1 MGRGDACVLSVAM
14 AAESSLS
21 LPACQGCHR
30 PFRAGY
36 VIRTGDCCTHLRVRT
51 VLCMDTYSL
60 VEARNQLGQL
70 VGRVRHGREH
80 ILISEYGKPA
90 AVLMPIE
97 ELEELQRFRDEAD
110 LALAQ
115 SIREDPESRWIPQ
128 DEVLAVIEADEAADR
143 KAC

>member
-1 MGRGDACVLSVAM
+1 
-14 AAESSLS
+14 
-21 LPACQGCHR
+21 
-30 PFRAGY
+30 
-36 VIRTGDCCTHLRVRT
+36 
-51 VLCMDTYSL
+51 MDTYSL

-70 VGRVRHGREH
+70 VGRVRHGREP

-97 ELEELQRFRDEAD
+97 ELEELQRLRDEAD

-115 SIREDPESRWIPQ
+115 SIREDPEARWVPQ